1 MKNVHKLWFL
11 PFRQQEA
18 LVSRHLLSWSQPSES
33 ARGTGLRLTF
43 SLFQLAILLYLAEIL
58 AFSRLTVNFYPLP
71 VTTIFLWWITRL
83 DLLRSW
89 GYFGNWSLGSQ
100 RPLTWVFD
108 LTLGFIWYILEG
120 EFLSTSEES
129 WPLAITL
136 NFSALQTFETFYI
149 LRQGLVTVHQDYY
162 IASRLLHCTSND
174 K

>member
-1 MKNVHKLWFL
+1 MSTNNGFHLL
-11 PFRQQEA
+11 EQPQAA
-18 LVSRHLLSWSQPSES
+18 LVSQHLQSWVTIPNLQEVRVSGWLSAFSDLPSS
-33 ARGTGLRLTF
+33 THC
-43 SLFQLAILLYLAEIL
+43 LAENL
-58 AFSRLTVNFYPLP
+58 AFSSLIVDSFFPLP

-89 GYFGNWSLGSQ
+89 GYFGNGSCGSYH
-100 RPLTWVFD
+100 PLTWDFD
-108 LTLGFIWYILEG
+108 LTLGFGI
-120 EFLSTSEES
+120 FLRGIFSTCNES

-149 LRQGLVTVHQDYY
+149 LGQGLVTVHQDYY